1 MKVSL
6 VAFLVVAAVP
16 VLAEQSVSPEQ
27 AYIDC
32 VGRQTV
38 RFSPNGKPFDAVL
51 ETANLACTG
60 EAASMQAATP
70 ALVNITKEF
79 ARRTAFLYFMKSR
92 AHLPTDHPG
101 GR

>member
-1 MKVSL
+1 MKLSL
-6 VAFLVVAAVP
+6 VAFLAVAAVP
-16 VLAEQSVSPEQ
+16 VLAGQSVSPEQ

-38 RFSPNGKPFDAVL
+38 RVSPNGKPFDAVL
-51 ETANLACTG
+51 ETANLACNS

-70 ALVNITKEF
+70 ELVNITKEF

-92 AHLPTDHPG
+92 AHLLTEQPG
-101 GR
+101 RR

>member
-1 MKVSL
+1 MKFSL
-6 VAFLVVAAVP
+6 VALLVVVAFP
-16 VLAEQSVSPEQ
+16 VFAEQSVSPEQ

-32 VGRQTV
+32 VGRQTA

-51 ETANLACTG
+51 QTANLACTS
-60 EAASMQAATP
+60 EAASMQAAAP
-70 ALVNITKEF
+70 ALVSISREF

-92 AHLPTDHPG
+92 EHLLTDHPG